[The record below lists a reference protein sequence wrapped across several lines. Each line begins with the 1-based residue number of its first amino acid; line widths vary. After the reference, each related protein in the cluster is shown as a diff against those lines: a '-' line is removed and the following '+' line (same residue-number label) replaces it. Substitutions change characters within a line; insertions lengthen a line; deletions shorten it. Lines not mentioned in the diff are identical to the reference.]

1 MNSASIIANVFS
13 IAAIVCYVVAA
24 MRQYTLLQARPASPA
39 MEAGFIDSG
48 KPASISVPIA
58 SIAVA
63 CHLVSVVI
71 AGFSNGSIGASFF
84 EVASATSLAVMI
96 VALLSSRV
104 LPGLIVP
111 LALVAAMFMLLN
123 LWLGHFTPLAELDS
137 ATSAHIALSMTA
149 YGVLCVASVAAL
161 ILLLSERAIRQG
173 RQSSWL
179 SRMPPLE
186 VIEKFLFRLVAIG
199 WLLLGA
205 GLVVGAV
212 AIDNFFA
219 QHLAHKTFFSV
230 LSWLLFGALLLG
242 RWRAGWRG
250 TTAVKLT
257 LFAFILLIAAFLGS
271 KFVLDVVL
279 HRI

>member
-1 MNSASIIANVFS
+1 MNSASVIATVFS
-13 IAAIVCYVVAA
+13 VAAIAFYVVSAL
-24 MRQYTLLQARPASPA
+24 RQFTLLQARPDSAL
-39 MEAGFIDSG
+39 EQTGFINSD
-48 KPASISVPIA
+48 KPASISIPIA
-58 SIAVA
+58 SIAVSF
-63 CHLVSVVI
+63 HLISFIITV
-71 AGFSNGSIGASFF
+71 FSNGSIGTSFF

-111 LALVAAMFMLLN
+111 LALIAAMFMLLD
-123 LWLGHFTPLAELDS
+123 LWLGHFTPFTELDS

-205 GLVVGAV
+205 GLVIGAV